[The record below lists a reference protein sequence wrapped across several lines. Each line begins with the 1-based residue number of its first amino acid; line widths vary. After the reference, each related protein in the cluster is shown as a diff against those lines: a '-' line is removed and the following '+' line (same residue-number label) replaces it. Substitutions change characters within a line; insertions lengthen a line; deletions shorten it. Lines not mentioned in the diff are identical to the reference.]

1 MPCFAAASPHRREI
15 CAPHSARDEQEID
28 GAPDS
33 SSPGSGF
40 VQGVRTS
47 PAQVLCARSFMRKA
61 IAIFFVLLCATTAF
75 GQFAD
80 VSSAGGPVAIAAQ
93 WHFHT
98 GDDPAWA
105 SPDFDDSQWPLL
117 RIDKPWSEQG
127 YKGYSGLAWYRIRV
141 KLPATHEP
149 LALAMSR
156 IADADEIYV
165 NGKLIGSDGQ
175 MRPKPVWRTAGLS
188 LLNIPLAPGLQGQ
201 TIELAIRVWE
211 SSMEAPIAETGAA
224 SLPLLGTAQDV
235 KKICRLS
242 LDGSILSSLPF
253 WIIDFVAGLIGL
265 FSLALFLMRRQAREY
280 AWAALFLSWSPAVGI
295 ELWLRHVYE
304 LNVPA
309 GALATYY
316 LIALGAIFWLLFVW
330 SFVRARLDRLFVTGI
345 AMSLLIMVSISLSVL
360 DTISVSHFYAL
371 YAFARLSTGVI
382 IFIKLVHLAWKGNR
396 DAQLFILPFLLAS
409 VVETIQS
416 VLSALYWAGAVREG
430 RLILYHGD
438 GLMVGWDEASLMLS
452 YFAIGT
458 VLVLRFT
465 RSAREE
471 QRLSTEME
479 SAHQVQAQLVPLQLP
494 AMPHFRFEA
503 AYRPR
508 VRSAATSIRSF
519 LNLTGG
525 AGSHRRR
532 QRQGPEGRHARL
544 ASGRRTTFAGPGKS
558 AAGPDPGSPQPA
570 ACRFLRRRLRH
581 LLRRPGQREAC
592 WPLPTPATLLP
603 IAMEWSSQPIPDS
616 RSAWLAASLCGDLRF
631 ARTRRPAHFPLRR
644 RRRSPQRNGRIV
656 WFRAHYRH
664 LNPIR
669 RKHRPRCA
677 SLRTR
682 RRHHR
687 PRR

>member
-1 MPCFAAASPHRREI
+1 
-15 CAPHSARDEQEID
+15 
-28 GAPDS
+28 
-33 SSPGSGF
+33 
-40 VQGVRTS
+40 
-47 PAQVLCARSFMRKA
+47 MRKA

-438 GLMVGWDEASLMLS
+438 GFMVGWDEASLMLS

-503 AYRPR
+503 AY
-508 VRSAATSIRSF
+508 
-519 LNLTGG
+519 
-525 AGSHRRR
+525 
-532 QRQGPEGRHARL
+532 
-544 ASGRRTTFAGPGKS
+544 
-558 AAGPDPGSPQPA
+558 
-570 ACRFLRRRLRH
+570 
-581 LLRRPGQREAC
+581 
-592 WPLPTPATLLP
+592 
-603 IAMEWSSQPIPDS
+603 
-616 RSAWLAASLCGDLRF
+616 LAASEVGGDFYQVFPQSDGGVLVAIGDVSGKGLKAAMLGSQVVGALRSL
-631 ARTRRPAHFPLRR
+631 AQENLPPAQILASLNRQLVASSDGGFVTCCVAQVSVDGLLAVANAGHLAPYRDGVELATNSGFPLGVARGVAYAETSDSLEPGDR
-644 RRRSPQRNGRIV
+644 LTFLSDGVVEARNATGELFGFERTTVISTQSAESI
-656 WFRAHYRH
+656 AHAAQAFGQEDDITVLAVQFAPVEVLH
-664 LNPIR
+664 
-669 RKHRPRCA
+669 A
-677 SLRTR
+677 
-682 RRHHR
+682 
-687 PRR
+687 